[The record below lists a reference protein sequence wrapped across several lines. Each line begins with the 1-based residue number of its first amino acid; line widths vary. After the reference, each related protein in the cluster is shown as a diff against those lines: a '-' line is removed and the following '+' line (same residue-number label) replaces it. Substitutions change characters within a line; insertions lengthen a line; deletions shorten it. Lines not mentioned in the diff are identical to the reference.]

1 MRNYVMRKALCRG
14 LLGLTL
20 ATVSGAAMAVD
31 GVYWSRD
38 VPVSAKSGDGTAL
51 TMSELELTLPIQQ
64 LDAREDGFS
73 SAFTINETR
82 FDWQGATATQSPY
95 YWVGVP
101 LRYYQWRSAQ
111 DQLRIHLEPGLMTD
125 GEVTDTKALGANLL
139 LAWRSMPQRDFFW
152 QLGLMVDRRFG
163 DFRPRPN
170 AAIAWHSGNTELL
183 LGFPETRL
191 EYMIQTGWR
200 SWLRAAPDGGVWR
213 EQLSGQTGT
222 YEVNYRSWRM
232 GLGSGLEWRS
242 GWWLELEAGLQRA
255 RQLEA
260 TDATLASVSIEPKPN
275 HYWRAGLAWRF

>member
-1 MRNYVMRKALCRG
+1 MRNYVMPKAVCNG
-14 LLGLTL
+14 LLGLSL

-38 VPVSAKSGDGTAL
+38 VPVSVKSGDGTGLA
-51 TMSELELTLPIQQ
+51 MSALELTLPIQQ

-73 SAFTINETR
+73 SAFTVNETR
-82 FDWQGATATQSPY
+82 FDWQGTTATSSPY

-125 GEVTDTKALGANLL
+125 GDVTDSKALGANLL

-191 EYMIQTGWR
+191 EYMIQPGWR
-200 SWLRAAPDGGVWR
+200 GWLRAAPDGGVWR
-213 EQLSGQTGT
+213 EQLSGQAGT
-222 YEVNYRSWRM
+222 YEVNYRSWRL
-232 GLGSGLEWRS
+232 GLGSGMEWRS
-242 GWWLELEAGLQRA
+242 GWWLELEAGLQRG

-260 TDATLASVSIEPKPN
+260 TDTTLASLSIQPKPN